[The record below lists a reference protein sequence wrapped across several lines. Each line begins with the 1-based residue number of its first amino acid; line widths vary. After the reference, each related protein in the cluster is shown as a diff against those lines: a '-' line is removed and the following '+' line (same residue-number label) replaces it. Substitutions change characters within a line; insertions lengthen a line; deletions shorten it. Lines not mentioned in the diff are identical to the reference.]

1 MYHIYCQV
9 MKDTFLKIRRK
20 IHRSRRRD
28 MSEPPPRYT
37 FLLGARLTRTQY
49 KATRVSVRSRREGE
63 KESLRR
69 EKVKY
74 PTCCHGTYIR
84 LLNRNSCARVEL
96 NWPFDLFKAFH

>member
-1 MYHIYCQV
+1 
-9 MKDTFLKIRRK
+9 MKDTFLKIRRN

-28 MSEPPPRYT
+28 MPEPAPGYA

-63 KESLRR
+63 KESFRR

-74 PTCCHGTYIR
+74 PTCCHGTYIK
-84 LLNRNSCARVEL
+84 LLYRNRCARVE
-96 NWPFDLFKAFH
+96 